1 MALNYPETR
10 TVDQVDTYHGLAV
23 PDPYRWLED
32 PHAPE
37 SQAWIEAQNQVTFG
51 YLEQL
56 PGRDQLQQRLT
67 ELWNYER
74 YGIPFKRGDRYF
86 FYKNDGLQNQ
96 SVLYTL
102 PTLEA
107 EPTVLLDPNTLSA
120 DGTVALSSMWPLV
133 RMERTWPMASR
144 PPGPTGWNGR
154 CGTSPAAKTLT
165 IT

>member
-120 DGTVALSSMWPLV
+120 DGTVALSAVAISENGAYLAYGLSASGL
-133 RMERTWPMASR
+133 RLGGMAGAGHR
-144 PPGPTGWNGR
+144 QR
-154 CGTSPAAKTLT
+154 QRL
-165 IT
+165 